1 MSLQPYQGPRRT
13 TPRRSSAT
21 QNHQA
26 YPFGAPLGGLDV
38 TQPLPGGNP
47 NTAIRLENLIPR
59 TLGCQMRRG
68 YIRWLSHLSGEVR
81 SLMKYQSPTGNNQL
95 LAATA
100 AGDVYNV
107 TTTHPSSFVPT
118 PVLAVPTGAPIGE
131 WTSLNFTTNVGTH
144 VLLMVNPGSGY
155 WIYDGT
161 TFTQITLGAGANQI
175 LGVNPNFFSF
185 VTVYKNRVWFIE
197 KDTTRAWYLPFGQYA
212 GTATAFDFG
221 SMLPNGGSLQ
231 ALINWTYDGSSGVGV
246 NNQLVIVANQGDV
259 LVYGGDDPA
268 SASTFQVVG
277 RWFIGRVPVGNRF
290 FSNYQQDVALLSERG
305 MCFMSELMRGDGQ
318 WENPKI
324 ASNINSALAVEIANS
339 LDTRYWEICF
349 LPHEQLLMINRAEV
363 DIENLQ
369 WVYEVNNKAFAIL
382 RGYPILTVISFNGKT
397 FAGDLSGNIWQMF
410 EGGTDGQVDAI
421 SGADLEGI
429 VVTTFQ
435 PLGEAVR
442 VKRFQMVRP
451 SFISDSAPGI
461 QAALNSEWNL
471 EIVGSAPAYLGAGSG
486 AWDVGL
492 WDVAVW
498 SGSGQSYEAWTGATG
513 TGRYAALAMKVRAS
527 ADTLFVGWQALV
539 EPGGVL

>member
-197 KDTTRAWYLPFGQYA
+197 KDTTRAWYLPFGQDA
-212 GTATAFDFG
+212 GTAAAFDFG

-277 RWFIGRVPVGNRF
+277 RWFIGRIPVGNRF

-324 ASNINSALAVEIANS
+324 ASNINSALAVEIAGS